1 MPMKQRPRMP
11 WVYAGSHNFTRSAWG
26 ALEKNESQFRVN
38 NYECG
43 VVLLPKNYVDWYNGD
58 VKSSS
63 KGDSSERCG
72 KGDSDSKDDGCDL
85 KDDSCDPKDNNHDLK
100 DNYNP
105 EDDFCNP
112 IDLPFETPCLPYHDS
127 DAPFCVDWTV
137 CDKHG
142 NECS

>member
-1 MPMKQRPRMP
+1 MNVPMKQRPRMP

-63 KGDSSERCG
+63 KDDC
-72 KGDSDSKDDGCDL
+72 DSKNENCKR
-85 KDDSCDPKDNNHDLK
+85 KDDSCDLKDN
-100 DNYNP
+100 NYNP

-112 IDLPFETPCLPYHDS
+112 IDLPFETPCLPYRDS

-137 CDKHG
+137 CDKHE